1 MYFCKD
7 NIADFCHGGELQY
20 FMDDIGFSRALDKL
34 PMMPNLPEDQ
44 QKVLDDLFEGKMT
57 TEELSER
64 TDGLMKV
71 SNPVPALNRYIS
83 PHFSHCKCHIFFS

>member
-1 MYFCKD
+1 MYLCKD

-71 SNPVPALNRYIS
+71 SNPVPAFKPLYFTAFQ
-83 PHFSHCKCHIFFS
+83 PL